1 VKKGR
6 VDDPLHLQQNARLT
20 LDAELIQ
27 GGLTRPT
34 VALALAPYA
43 AKSVR
48 NNKWKLSYN
57 LGRTGTAVHPDRLGQ
72 IEELYHAARELEPS
86 QRSAFMAGAC
96 RGDEALRREVES
108 LLAQDPAREGM
119 LDRPPAAGLLND
131 SSRAPLAP
139 GARLGPYQILAPI
152 GKGGMGEV
160 WKARDT
166 RLGRDV
172 AIKISIAQFT
182 ERFEREARAIAA
194 LNHPNICT
202 LYDVGPDY
210 LVMELVE
217 GETLSERLGGEAL
230 PLEEALRICR
240 QIADALGAAHQK
252 RITHRDLKP
261 ANLKILPD
269 GRVKVLDFGLAKSF
283 GGERSG
289 NEPSDSP
296 TITAITR
303 PGVILGTPAYMSP
316 QQIRGDPVDSPA
328 DIWAF
333 GCVLYELLT
342 GQRAFSGVHVTDII
356 ASVLKTEPDWAAL
369 PSTTPPRIRDL
380 LRDCL
385 QKETNRRC
393 PDISRVRLELE
404 EIGHARLPAKSAEP
418 DQTIHSL
425 AVLPF
430 ANISGD
436 PQMEYLSDGLTES
449 IILSLSQLP
458 QLKVMSR
465 SAVFRFKGKTDQAQD
480 AGQALA
486 VGAVL
491 TGKVTQRGSTLL
503 ITAELVDVAKGWQL
517 WGAQYKKKA
526 EDIFALEDDI
536 AKEISEK
543 LRLKL
548 APEKQNLLVRRY
560 TENVDAY
567 HLYLKGRF
575 YWAKRT
581 EEGLFKGIQF
591 FRQAIELDPTYA
603 LAYAGL
609 AEGYVPLAVYCH
621 LAPTDA
627 MLKAKAAAQR
637 ALEIDPELVEARTVL
652 GAVKSYYD
660 WNFAGGE
667 EELRAAVELDPK
679 YARARQTLAETL
691 TITRRFAEAAVETK
705 RALDLDPLALSLNA
719 FMSMTHYFD
728 RQYDKA
734 IEYGCKTVEMD
745 PNFFPAYFYLG
756 MAYQLN
762 RQFSEAAAALQQAR
776 LLSNHSGLMVACLGG
791 IFASWGKQEEARKI
805 LRELEEMG
813 RRKYVS
819 QVFVSAIFAGLGERD
834 EALARLERAYDE
846 RCTWLPRSL
855 AADARFDS
863 LRVEARFQDL
873 TRRVGIPF
881 VTL

>member
-1 VKKGR
+1 MT
-6 VDDPLHLQQNARLT
+6 PERLR
-20 LDAELIQ
+20 Q
-27 GGLTRPT
+27 
-34 VALALAPYA
+34 V
-43 AKSVR
+43 
-48 NNKWKLSYN
+48 
-57 LGRTGTAVHPDRLGQ
+57 
-72 IEELYHAARELEPS
+72 EELYHSARQLEPGE
-86 QRSAFMAGAC
+86 RSVFLVRAC
-96 RGDEALRREVES
+96 RGDEELRREAES
-108 LLAQDPAREGM
+108 LLAQDPSGEGM
-119 LDRPPAAGLLND
+119 LDHPAAEPLKD
-131 SSRAPLAP
+131 SSRAPLTP
-139 GARLGPYQILAPI
+139 GARLGPYEILAPI

-172 AIKISIAQFT
+172 AIKISAAQFT

-217 GETLSERLGGEAL
+217 GETLSERLGGGGL
-230 PLEEALRICR
+230 PVEEALRIGR

-289 NEPSDSP
+289 NEASDSP
-296 TITAITR
+296 TVTAITR

-316 QQIRGDPVDSPA
+316 QQIRGDPVDRPA

-342 GQRAFSGVHVTDII
+342 GKRAFSGVHVTDII

-404 EIGHARLPAKSAEP
+404 EIGHARLPSKSAEP
-418 DQTIHSL
+418 DQAIHSL

-449 IILSLSQLP
+449 IIVSLSQLP

-491 TGKVTQRGSTLL
+491 TGKVMQRGPTLL
-503 ITAELVDVAKGWQL
+503 ITAELVDVANGWQL

-548 APEKQNLLVRRY
+548 APEKQNLLARRY

-627 MLKAKAAAQR
+627 MPKAKAAAQR

-756 MAYQLN
+756 MSYQLK
-762 RQFSEAAAALQQAR
+762 RQFAEAAAALQQAR
-776 LLSNHSGLMVACLGG
+776 VLSNHSGLMVACLGG
-791 IFASWGKQEEARKI
+791 IFASWGREDAARKI
-805 LRELEEMG
+805 LGELEEMG

-846 RCTWLPRSL
+846 RCTWLPRGL

-863 LRVEARFQDL
+863 LHGDARFQDL
-873 TRRVGIPF
+873 MRRVGITP
-881 VTL
+881 TIGGI

>member
-1 VKKGR
+1 MT
-6 VDDPLHLQQNARLT
+6 PERLR
-20 LDAELIQ
+20 Q
-27 GGLTRPT
+27 
-34 VALALAPYA
+34 V
-43 AKSVR
+43 
-48 NNKWKLSYN
+48 
-57 LGRTGTAVHPDRLGQ
+57 
-72 IEELYHAARELEPS
+72 EELYHSARELEPGE
-86 QRSAFMAGAC
+86 RTVFLVRAC
-96 RGDEALRREVES
+96 RGDEELLREAQS
-108 LLAQDPAREGM
+108 LLAQDPAGEGM
-119 LDRPPAAGLLND
+119 LDHPAAELLND
-131 SSRAPLAP
+131 SSRAPLTP
-139 GARLGPYQILAPI
+139 GARLGPYEILAPI

-230 PLEEALRICR
+230 PIEEALRICR

-289 NEPSDSP
+289 NEAFDSP
-296 TITAITR
+296 TVTAITR
-303 PGVILGTPAYMSP
+303 PGVMLGTPAYMSP
-316 QQIRGDPVDSPA
+316 QQIRGDPVDSPT

-342 GQRAFSGVHVTDII
+342 GQRAFSGVHITDII
-356 ASVLKTEPDWAAL
+356 ASVLKSEPDWAAL

-380 LRDCL
+380 LRACL

-404 EIGHARLPAKSAEP
+404 DIGDARLSAKPAEP
-418 DQTIHSL
+418 DQAIHSL

-480 AGQALA
+480 AGQTLA

-491 TGKVTQRGSTLL
+491 TGKVMQRGPSLL
-503 ITAELVDVAKGWQL
+503 ITAELVDVANGWQL

-548 APEKQNLLVRRY
+548 APEKQNPLARRY

-609 AEGYVPLAVYCH
+609 AEGYVPLAV
-621 LAPTDA
+621 APTDA
-627 MLKAKAAAQR
+627 MPKAKAAAQR
-637 ALEIDPELVEARTVL
+637 ALEIDPQLVEARTVL

-667 EELRAAVELDPK
+667 EELRAAVELDPN

-691 TITRRFAEAAVETK
+691 TITRRFTEAAVETK

-734 IEYGCKTVEMD
+734 IEYGRKTVDMD

-756 MAYQLN
+756 MSYQLN
-762 RQFSEAAAALQQAR
+762 RQFADAAAALQQAR
-776 LLSNHSGLMVACLGG
+776 VLSNHSGLMVACLGG
-791 IFASWGKQEEARKI
+791 IFASWGKEEEARKI

-846 RCTWLPRSL
+846 RCTWLPRGL

-863 LRVEARFQDL
+863 LRGEARFQDL
-873 TRRVGIPF
+873 TRRVGIPQM
-881 VTL
+881 TAGK